1 MCALNKVK
9 GMNVYMKKKIL
20 ISYVSYSNTSK
31 SVAHNIYDKLD
42 KKKYI
47 VSLIDLSEYGSKINM
62 FSNFLFKNNLELLSG
77 LFLKF
82 RYLQHIYLF
91 L

>member
-31 SVAHNIYDKLD
+31 SVAYNIYDKLD
-42 KKKYI
+42 KKKIY
-47 VSLIDLSEYGSKINM
+47 SKFNR
-62 FSNFLFKNNLELLSG
+62 FKRVWKQN
-77 LFLKF
+77 K
-82 RYLQHIYLF
+82 YV
-91 L
+91 